1 MIGLNEQQNILP
13 DENQIDVTILAKE
26 TPQLFQL
33 QQVNF
38 SSIYQLQIHPQWMM
52 IRTSNRSYFPSKGI
66 DFKQQNARFI
76 DRISNTSIHIWP
88 IYERYPSNGVLSE
101 WSKDDRWIS
110 TVEEWIFPLQPC
122 RLSGIKVWCP
132 SRLKFLAALINE
144 REFVHCS
151 YGQWI
156 RSNKPTFDV

>member
-66 DFKQQNARFI
+66 DFRKQKARFI
-76 DRISNTSIHIWP
+76 F
-88 IYERYPSNGVLSE
+88 GLST
-101 WSKDDRWIS
+101 KDILPM
-110 TVEEWIFPLQPC
+110 V
-122 RLSGIKVWCP
+122 
-132 SRLKFLAALINE
+132 
-144 REFVHCS
+144 
-151 YGQWI
+151 Y
-156 RSNKPTFDV
+156 